1 MKTEV
6 GYDKVSKQFLKRETQ
21 LQLNLISK
29 SKTDQPKL
37 VGRTTIDLANL
48 LNVHQYKELT
58 ELLLQFCSVNA
69 SLLASFEIVSKLE
82 SDLPITE
89 MERSIG

>member
-6 GYDKVSKQFLKRETQ
+6 GYDKASKQFLKRETQ

-48 LNVHQYKELT
+48 LNVHQYKE
-58 ELLLQFCSVNA
+58 
-69 SLLASFEIVSKLE
+69 
-82 SDLPITE
+82 IT
-89 MERSIG
+89 